1 MATRTGLSDHCIL
14 HAADVEGGTP
24 SGSRPPISAKVLAT
38 LPLLLVDRKQHFTGI
53 RGAAWRMFGVDR
65 SPKNPNVCNI

>member
-1 MATRTGLSDHCIL
+1 MESRISLSKHCIL

-24 SGSRPPISAKVLAT
+24 RGSRPPISAKALAT
-38 LPLLLVDRKQHFTGI
+38 LPLWLFDRKQHFTGL
-53 RGAAWRMFGVDR
+53 RGAAWRMFGVNR